1 VRTLGGAEPRVTAA
15 RAKLL
20 SPGVDRAMEIELVF
34 PSGATG
40 RAICSMLSRRL
51 LDASA
56 RVEGTRGRLRILNPW
71 MPQLFHR
78 LRVETERGSRSER
91 CPGPATY
98 TAQLAAFAR
107 VVRGGAPAPTDL
119 DDAIANMA
127 LIDAAYRAAGLAP
140 RVPTPA

>member
-1 VRTLGGAEPRVTAA
+1 
-15 RAKLL
+15 
-20 SPGVDRAMEIELVF
+20 
-34 PSGATG
+34 
-40 RAICSMLSRRL
+40 MLSRRL
-51 LDASA
+51 LDVSA

-78 LRVETERGSRSER
+78 LRVETPAGSRSER

-98 TAQLAAFAR
+98 TCQLEAFAR
-107 VVRGGAPAPTDL
+107 TVRGGALAPTDL

-127 LIDAAYRAAGLAP
+127 LIDAVYRAAGLAP

>member
-1 VRTLGGAEPRVTAA
+1 VLAGALLALAA
-15 RAKLL
+15 RALAIVASGEL
-20 SPGVDRAMEIELVF
+20 GEIRHVE
-34 PSGATG
+34 A
-40 RAICSMLSRRL
+40 RL
-51 LDASA
+51 CA
-56 RVEGTRGRLRILNPW
+56 PW

-140 RVPTPA
+140 RLPTPA